1 LYCACCFFFSLDLS
15 FFCLSASGAA
25 QPRFSAVA
33 GLIFFS
39 NQELLSGCL
48 SPPLP
53 YPMCSS
59 PRARAQ
65 ARASIFRVAIN
76 FSAAMIFL
84 LPVLASVIFGDCF
97 SFVGLCAKFLGFRSF
112 LSAAEILHFCV
123 LPGVAALCLIT
134 ASYFLVGLG
143 SRRLEH
149 APDLL
154 RYRAVRSRARV
165 LTPQCVAQ
173 VSFLLRS
180 RSLL

>member
-1 LYCACCFFFSLDLS
+1 
-15 FFCLSASGAA
+15 LSASGAA

-53 YPMCSS
+53 YPSS

-84 LPVLASVIFGDCF
+84 LPVLASVLFGDCF